1 MSQLCAAICQISDV
15 QGKRNPIPCQNQAK
29 IVQGTDQKLIL
40 SQKSLAKFIE
50 VAARRQ
56 AKESP

>member
-29 IVQGTDQKLIL
+29 IVQGVEQKPIL
-40 SQKSLAKFIE
+40 SQKKLGQIN
-50 VAARRQ
+50 
-56 AKESP
+56 

>member
-1 MSQLCAAICQISDV
+1 MSQLCAAICQISNV
-15 QGKRNPIPCQNQAK
+15 QGKGKPIPCQNQAK
-29 IVQGTDQKLIL
+29 TVREVNQKFIL
-40 SQKSLAKFIE
+40 SQKKPAQLIE